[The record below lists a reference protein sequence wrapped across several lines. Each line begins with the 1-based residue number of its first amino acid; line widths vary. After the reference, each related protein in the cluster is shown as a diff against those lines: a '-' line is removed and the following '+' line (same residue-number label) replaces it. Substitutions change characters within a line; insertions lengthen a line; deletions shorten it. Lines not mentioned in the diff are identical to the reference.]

1 MPDDELEVTVEAWAE
16 KVARNAKDALV
27 MGKAA
32 HAMALASL
40 GMNGYV
46 HSGMVAHALGT
57 NVKFE
62 EGEFNFF
69 RARRDGGTKSAF
81 QDRDAHHQA
90 EPGT

>member
-1 MPDDELEVTVEAWAE
+1 
-16 KVARNAKDALV
+16 
-27 MGKAA
+27 
-32 HAMALASL
+32 MALASQ

-46 HSGMVAHALGT
+46 HSGMVAHALVT

-69 RARRDGGTKSAF
+69 RARRDRGTNSAF